1 MDERF
6 TLHVHN
12 GRHFTWDP
20 QVYMGGTVN
29 IVDNYNPDKWSKIKI
44 ESIYREFRYIAMD
57 ELWFKIPSVI
67 LE

>member
-1 MDERF
+1 MDELF
-6 TLHVHN
+6 NLHVHN

-29 IVDNYNPDKWSKIKI
+29 IVDNYNPDKWSKVEI